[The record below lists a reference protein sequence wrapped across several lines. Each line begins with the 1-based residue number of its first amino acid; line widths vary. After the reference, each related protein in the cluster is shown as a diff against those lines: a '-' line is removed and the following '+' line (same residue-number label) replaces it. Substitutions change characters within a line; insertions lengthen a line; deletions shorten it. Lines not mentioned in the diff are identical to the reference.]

1 MKVEAP
7 VPPLAT
13 VRSLVKVRVSIV
25 ALVAVKNVAKRLVEV
40 AFVEVEKVAKVEEA
54 INPRGEPVSQR
65 PVEVETTF

>member
-54 INPRGEPVSQR
+54 INPIGEPVSQR